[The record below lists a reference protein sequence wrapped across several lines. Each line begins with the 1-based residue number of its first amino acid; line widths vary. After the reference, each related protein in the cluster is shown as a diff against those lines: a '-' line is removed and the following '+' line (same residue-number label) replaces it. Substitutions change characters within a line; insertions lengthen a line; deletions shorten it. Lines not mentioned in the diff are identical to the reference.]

1 VHAWKA
7 CVPKGTRGS
16 NPRPS
21 ANALPDRA
29 RLEMIGPMR
38 FLITLL
44 FFASGLVLAEEKPVV
59 EENSLE
65 VARQS
70 FQAENFVATHA
81 ALDRF
86 EKTERPTAES
96 LDLRGCV
103 YMEQGKFD
111 EATKGFEAAHNA
123 SPSVFTPRIHAG
135 DLLLRQKKFSEARDI
150 YETLL
155 KEKNILVSNERLRFG
170 VLMTYLG
177 EHDEQGAQSALQRI
191 GFPTQTPAY
200 YYAQAA
206 WGFAHSKDG
215 EAKKWISAAAKIFD
229 ANAIP
234 WFAYPLYELGWIK
247 KKPPA
252 TLYQS
257 I

>member
-1 VHAWKA
+1 VCRKA
-7 CVPKGTRGS
+7 PGVRIPAH
-16 NPRPS
+16 PP
-21 ANALPDRA
+21 NALLGRA

-38 FLITLL
+38 LFIALIC
-44 FFASGLVLAEEKPVV
+44 FAGGLVLAGEKSSVGD
-59 EENSLE
+59 NSLE
-65 VARQS
+65 VAQQN
-70 FQAENFVATHA
+70 FQVENFAATHA

-86 EKTERPTAES
+86 EKTDRPTAES
-96 LDLRGCV
+96 LDLRGCA

-111 EATKGFEAAHNA
+111 EAAKAFEAAHNA
-123 SPSVFTPRIHAG
+123 SPGVFTPRIHAG

-155 KEKNILVSNERLRFG
+155 KEKNVLVSNERLRFG

-177 EHDEQGAQSALQRI
+177 EHNEQSAQNSLQRI

-206 WGFAHSKDG
+206 WGFAHGKDG
-215 EAKKWISAAAKIFD
+215 EAKKWINAAGKIFD
-229 ANAIP
+229 VNAIP
-234 WFAYPLYELGWIK
+234 WFAYPLYEFGWIK

-252 TLYQS
+252 TLYQA

>member
-1 VHAWKA
+1 
-7 CVPKGTRGS
+7 
-16 NPRPS
+16 
-21 ANALPDRA
+21 
-29 RLEMIGPMR
+29 MIGPMR
-38 FLITLL
+38 LLIALI
-44 FFASGLVLAEEKPVV
+44 FFAGGLVLAEDKPVV
-59 EENSLE
+59 GENSLE
-65 VARQS
+65 IARQN
-70 FQAENFVATHA
+70 FQAENFAAAHA

-96 LDLRGCV
+96 LDLRGCA
-103 YMEQGKFD
+103 YMEQGKFA
-111 EATKGFEAAHNA
+111 EAAKAFEAAHNA
-123 SPSVFTPRIHAG
+123 SPAVFTPRIHAG

-150 YETLL
+150 YEALL
-155 KEKNILVSNERLRFG
+155 KEKNILISNERLRFG

-177 EHDEQGAQSALQRI
+177 EHSDQSAQSALQRI

-206 WGFAHSKDG
+206 WAFAHGQDG
-215 EAKKWISAAAKIFD
+215 EGKKWINAASKIFD

-234 WFAYPLYELGWIK
+234 WFAYPLHEFGWIK

-252 TLYQS
+252 TLYQA

>member
-1 VHAWKA
+1 
-7 CVPKGTRGS
+7 
-16 NPRPS
+16 
-21 ANALPDRA
+21 
-29 RLEMIGPMR
+29 MIGPMR
-38 FLITLL
+38 FLIALI
-44 FFASGLVLAEEKPVV
+44 FFVSGFVLAGEKPAVG
-59 EENSLE
+59 ENSLE

-70 FQAENFVATHA
+70 FQAENFSATHA

-86 EKTERPTAES
+86 EKTNKPTAES
-96 LDLRGCV
+96 LDLRGCA

-111 EATKGFEAAHNA
+111 EAAKAFEAAHNA
-123 SPSVFTPRIHAG
+123 SSAAFAPRIHAG
-135 DLLLRQKKFSEARDI
+135 DLLLRQKKFPEARDI

-155 KEKNILVSNERLRFG
+155 KEKNILISNERLRFG

-177 EHDEQGAQSALQRI
+177 EHNEQGAQNALQRI

-206 WGFAHSKDG
+206 WGFAHGKDG

-229 ANAIP
+229 SNAIP

-247 KKPPA
+247 KKPLA
-252 TLYQS
+252 TLYQA